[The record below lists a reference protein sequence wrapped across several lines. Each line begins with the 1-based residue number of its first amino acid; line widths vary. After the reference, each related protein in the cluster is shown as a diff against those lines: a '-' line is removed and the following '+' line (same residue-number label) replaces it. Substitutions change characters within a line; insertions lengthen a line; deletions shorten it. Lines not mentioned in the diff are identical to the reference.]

1 MQHHLAGR
9 LADAE
14 PIYRQVIAE
23 HPDQPDAYHRL
34 GMLACQTGNAEHAVA
49 LIDRAIQIDP
59 NEWRYHCGRGEVL
72 LAVEQH
78 TDAIAAFEQALRL
91 NSDALQDRLGE
102 SQGTGTL
109 SGTDSG
115 SELSE

>member
-34 GMLACQTGNAEHAVA
+34 GLLACQSGNAKQAVT

-78 TDAIAAFEQALRL
+78 SDAIAAFEQALRL
-91 NSDALQDRLGE
+91 NGDAPEALFRLAV
-102 SQGTGTL
+102 TL
-109 SGTDSG
+109 EQTARA
-115 SELSE
+115 